1 MRRVGGDAQSS
12 ESCPFENGVGN
23 AFFRN
28 NNIIDIAEDKNAYF
42 I

>member
-12 ESCPFENGVGN
+12 GECPFEN
-23 AFFRN
+23 AFFVN